1 MQSFHVPLPV
11 GWLRRVVVGWLL
23 LGLAALG
30 VSTLFAPLL
39 VFSRVPWVRDH
50 LPWPDL
56 FATSL
61 VLHVDLAVLVWFLAI
76 AGAWWALMGGG
87 HMRLIARS
95 ALLLATLGTLVLVA
109 VPLTLTESAAVVMS
123 NYVPVIQT
131 PMFFA
136 GLGAFGSGCA
146 LMAARSLVARGRGR
160 AQCAV
165 LQRAGVCAAAAMI
178 AALLTFVR
186 DSLAFGS
193 HGVSDFEDLFWGG
206 GHLLQFAH
214 TLLMLATWL
223 VLATAAGARMERS
236 SNFLK
241 VSITLVAAPL
251 VLVPLIWL
259 LGEPGSSA
267 YRAAFTALMR
277 WGTWPAAVLVALG
290 VLRGLWRCGT
300 WGGASSPIALL
311 TVCSLLLFSVG
322 LLAGGLIHADNL
334 MVTAHYHGTVGA
346 VTLAYMGLVYHLVE
360 RLGLGA
366 VPTSA
371 VRAQVRLYTVGL
383 LCLIGGLAWASA
395 HGAERKLAGV
405 AQAADRGSEWVGAL
419 MTGVGGSAALLA
431 TWFFLG
437 LILRA
442 LWPRRQV
449 LAREPVQGG
458 SP

>member
-1 MQSFHVPLPV
+1 MQAFHLPRPA

-76 AGAWWALMGGG
+76 AGAWWALMGGER
-87 HMRLIARS
+87 MRAIARS
-95 ALLLATLGTLVLVA
+95 ALWLAILGTLLLVA
-109 VPLTLTESAAVVMS
+109 VPLTLTENVGVVMS

-131 PMFFA
+131 PLFFV
-136 GLGAFGSGCA
+136 GLASFGAGCA
-146 LMAARSLVARGRGR
+146 LMAARGLVAPGQGQ

-165 LQRAGVCAAAAMI
+165 LQRAGACAAAATIM
-178 AALLTFVR
+178 ALLTVVR
-186 DSLAFGS
+186 DSLALGS
-193 HGVSDFEDLFWGG
+193 HGVSGFEDVFWGG

-223 VLATAAGARMERS
+223 VLATVAGARLERS
-236 SNFLK
+236 SAFLR
-241 VSITLVAAPL
+241 VSITMVAAPL
-251 VLVPLIWL
+251 LLVPLIWWL
-259 LGEPGSSA
+259 AEPGSPA
-267 YRAAFTALMR
+267 YRAAFTGLMR
-277 WGTWPAAVLVALG
+277 WGTWPAAALVAFG
-290 VLRGLWRCGT
+290 ALRGLWRSGT
-300 WGGASSPIALL
+300 WGGASSPMALL
-311 TVCSLLLFSVG
+311 TVCSLLLFAVG
-322 LLAGGLIHADNL
+322 LLAGGLIRADNL

-346 VTLAYMGLVYHLVE
+346 VTLAYMGLAYHLVE

-366 VPTSA
+366 VPASA
-371 VRAQVRLYTVGL
+371 IRAQVRLYTVGL
-383 LCLIGGLAWASA
+383 LCLIGGLAWASV

-405 AQAADRGSEWVGAL
+405 AQGVDQGSEWIGAAL
-419 MTGVGGSAALLA
+419 TGVGGSVALLA
-431 TWFFLG
+431 TWYFLG
-437 LILRA
+437 LVLRA
-442 LWPRRQV
+442 VWPRRQV
-449 LAREPVQGG
+449 LAREPIQRS